1 MTLREKFIEALKKSQ
16 SFNALAPQD
25 QEELL
30 ASYQNAGKAA
40 LKHGLEVIKKIE
52 AQLQTKLAQIAEDQV
67 KLAKEIKTT
76 LQKLA
81 KDELQANE
89 QKDQQTTASMLEDLN
104 KQIDAL

>member
-1 MTLREKFIEALKKSQ
+1 M
-16 SFNALAPQD
+16 
-25 QEELL
+25 

-40 LKHGLEVIKKIE
+40 LKHGLEVIQKVE
-52 AQLQTKLAQIAEDQV
+52 TQLQTKLAQIAEDQV

-104 KQIDAL
+104 KQINAL